1 MWGVKKEEQK
11 IEGREYAALPD
22 TLCSR
27 SGVQKRER
35 KREVGLAPGLAEHQP
50 TVIMN
55 KE

>member
-1 MWGVKKEEQK
+1 VDVGKVEQK
-11 IEGREYAALPD
+11 IERKVDAALSD

-27 SGVQKRER
+27 SDVQSKRER
-35 KREVGLAPGLAEHQP
+35 KKEVGLAPGLAEHQP